1 MGQPVRSGWRPP
13 LQWDVDSQSRVAQKT
28 AASSGRGLRGPAW
41 RVLPPEGRADL
52 RRLFA
57 LRALRALGDGY
68 VALLLPAYLVALGFS
83 PLQVGAITAA
93 TLLGSG
99 AMVLALGLRA
109 HRHSPRRLVRV
120 AAALMTV
127 CGFAFALCSDF
138 WPLLLVAAVST
149 LNPAAGDVSVFVP
162 LEQSMIAQR
171 VRARHRTAV
180 FARYS
185 LIGGIAG
192 SVGALAAALPE
203 ALESV
208 AGVEALLALK
218 LMFALHGLFGLVA
231 FVGYHGLSV
240 RVEPAGR
247 APSAP
252 LRESRPL
259 VLRMSAVFA
268 LDQFG
273 SGFAVQSMV
282 ALWLYARF
290 DLSASTVGQV
300 FFVAGLLA
308 SGSYLVSSWVAR
320 RIGLVNTMV
329 WTHLPANVFLVAA
342 AFMPDATSAI
352 ALLLL
357 RYSLSSMDVPVRSSW
372 VMAVVPAHE
381 RAAAASITAIPRS
394 LATGVSPFIAG
405 WMLGLSSFG
414 WPLVVGGVL
423 KIGYDLLM
431 LRMFGSVRP
440 PEEQRG
446 RGAREAAR

>member
-1 MGQPVRSGWRPP
+1 VTSEA
-13 LQWDVDSQSRVAQKT
+13 RVAQK
-28 AASSGRGLRGPAW
+28 APAPSGRGLRVPPW

-57 LRALRALGDGY
+57 LRALRALGDGF
-68 VALLLPAYLVALGFS
+68 VALLLPVYLVTLGFT

-99 AMVLALGLRA
+99 AMVLALGLYA
-109 HRHSPRRLVRV
+109 HRHSPRRLLRV
-120 AAALMTV
+120 AAALMAA
-127 CGFAFALCSDF
+127 CGFAFALAGDF
-138 WPLLLVAAVST
+138 WPLLLVATVST

-162 LEQSMIAQR
+162 LEQSMLAQR

-185 LIGGIAG
+185 LAGGLAG
-192 SVGALAAALPE
+192 SIGALAAGLPQALQGW
-203 ALESV
+203 L
-208 AGVEALLALK
+208 GVEPVLALK
-218 LMFALHGLFGLVA
+218 AMFALHGVFGLVA
-231 FVGYHGLSV
+231 FVGYRGLSP
-240 RVEPAGR
+240 RVEPSGQT
-247 APSAP
+247 PSAP

-259 VLRMSAVFA
+259 VLRMAAVFA

-290 DLSASTVGQV
+290 DLTAGTVGQV
-300 FFVAGLLA
+300 FFVAGLLTSA
-308 SGSYLVSSWVAR
+308 SYLVSSWVAR

-329 WTHLPANVFLVAA
+329 WTHLPANLFLVAA
-342 AFMPDATSAI
+342 PFMPDASWAI
-352 ALLLL
+352 AMLLL
-357 RYSLSSMDVPVRSSW
+357 RYALSSMDVPARSSW
-372 VMAVVPAHE
+372 VMAVVPPHE
-381 RAAAASITAIPRS
+381 RAAAASVTAVPRS

-405 WMLGLSSFG
+405 WMLGVSAFG

-431 LRMFGSVRP
+431 LRMFASIRP
-440 PEEQRG
+440 PEERRG
-446 RGAREAAR
+446 RQVREAVASAAPHPQPGADRLPGA

>member
-1 MGQPVRSGWRPP
+1 M
-13 LQWDVDSQSRVAQKT
+13 
-28 AASSGRGLRGPAW
+28 
-41 RVLPPEGRADL
+41 LPPEGRTDL

-68 VALLLPAYLVALGFS
+68 VALLLPVYLTTLGFT

-99 AMVLALGLRA
+99 AMVLALGLRS
-109 HRHSPRRLVRV
+109 HRHSPRRLVGV
-120 AAALMTV
+120 AAGLMAA
-127 CGFAFALCSDF
+127 CGFAFAITEDF

-192 SVGALAAALPE
+192 SVGALAAGLPQ
-203 ALESV
+203 AMQSLLGLEV
-208 AGVEALLALK
+208 LTALK
-218 LMFALHGLFGLVA
+218 SMFVLHGVFGLVA
-231 FVGYHGLSV
+231 LAGYRGLSA
-240 RVEPAGR
+240 RVEPAGH

-259 VLRMSAVFA
+259 VLRMTAVFA

-308 SGSYLVSSWVAR
+308 SASYLVSSWVAR

-329 WTHLPANVFLVAA
+329 WTHLPANLFLIAA
-342 AFMPDATSAI
+342 AFMPDAASAI
-352 ALLLL
+352 GMLLL

-372 VMAVVPAHE
+372 VMAVVPPHE
-381 RAAAASITAIPRS
+381 RAAAASVTAVPRS

-431 LRMFGSVRP
+431 LRMFSAVRP
-440 PEEQRG
+440 PEEQRA
-446 RGAREAAR
+446 RSARESVR

>member
-1 MGQPVRSGWRPP
+1 
-13 LQWDVDSQSRVAQKT
+13 VDSRTRVAQKT
-28 AASSGRGLRGPAW
+28 AATAAAPGRGLRVAAW
-41 RVLPPEGRADL
+41 RLLPPEGRADL

-68 VALLLPAYLVALGFS
+68 VALLLPAYLTLLGFS

-99 AMVLALGLRA
+99 AMVLALGLHA
-109 HRHSPRRLVRV
+109 HRYSPRTLVRG
-120 AAALMTV
+120 AAALMAA
-127 CGFAFALCSDF
+127 CGFAFALASDF
-138 WPLLLVAAVST
+138 WPLLMVAAVST

-185 LIGGIAG
+185 LIGGLAG
-192 SVGALAAALPE
+192 SVGALAAGLPQ
-203 ALESV
+203 AMES
-208 AGVEALLALK
+208 LLGLDPLFALK
-218 LMFALHGLFGLVA
+218 LMFVLHGVFGLVA
-231 FVGYHGLSV
+231 LVAYRGLSA
-240 RVEPAGR
+240 RVEPSGE
-247 APSAP
+247 APAAP

-259 VLRMSAVFA
+259 VVRMSLVFA

-273 SGFAVQSMV
+273 SGFAVQAMV

-342 AFMPDATSAI
+342 AFMPDAFWAI
-352 ALLLL
+352 TLLLL

-372 VMAVVPAHE
+372 VMAVVPPHE
-381 RAAAASITAIPRS
+381 RAAAASLTAVPRS

-431 LRMFGSVRP
+431 LRMFSTVRP
-440 PEEQRG
+440 PEEQR
-446 RGAREAAR
+446 ARAPREPVR